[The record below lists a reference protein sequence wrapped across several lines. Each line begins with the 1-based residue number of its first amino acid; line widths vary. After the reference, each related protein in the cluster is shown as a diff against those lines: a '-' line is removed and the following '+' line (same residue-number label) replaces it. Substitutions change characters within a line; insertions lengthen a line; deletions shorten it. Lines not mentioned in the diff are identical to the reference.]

1 MSTPQRNDACVIA
14 VDPSVAGI
22 LRLQTLAVLEA
33 NHHHFEDVREL
44 RPEEQLALLVVYR
57 DAFAVLDA
65 LGWAEPAV
73 LVAVDVPLTA
83 GHAEQLRRCHADL
96 VETNRDRRAALDRTF
111 EPAAR
116 RTIRAAIDADRTA
129 AATLDRLLSAL
140 TART

>member
-1 MSTPQRNDACVIA
+1 MSNTQRNDACVIA

-33 NHHHFEDVREL
+33 NHHHFEDLREL
-44 RPEEQLALLVVYR
+44 RPEEQRALLVVYR

-65 LGWAEPAV
+65 LGWAEPAG
-73 LVAVDVPLTA
+73 ACDVPITA

-116 RTIRAAIDADRTA
+116 RAIHEAIHADRAAADA
-129 AATLDRLLSAL
+129 LDRLLEAL
-140 TART
+140 SART

>member
-33 NHHHFEDVREL
+33 NHHHFEDLREL
-44 RPEEQLALLVVYR
+44 RPEEQHALLVLYR

-65 LGWAEPAV
+65 LGWAAV
-73 LVAVDVPLTA
+73 ASVAVDVPLTA

-96 VETNRDRRAALDRTF
+96 VETNHDRRAALATAADP
-111 EPAAR
+111 EAR
-116 RTIRAAIDADRTA
+116 RAIRADIAADRA
-129 AATLDRLLSAL
+129 AADALVHLLAALSA
-140 TART
+140 RTR